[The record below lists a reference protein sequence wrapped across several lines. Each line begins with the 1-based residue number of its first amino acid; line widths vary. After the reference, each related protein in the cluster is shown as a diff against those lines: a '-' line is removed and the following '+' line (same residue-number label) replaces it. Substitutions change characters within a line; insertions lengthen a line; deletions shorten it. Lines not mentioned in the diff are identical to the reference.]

1 VHNYLAG
8 PEQFIYIY
16 IQSHLFSSTSLLT
29 SKTAMKVTLPEC
41 AQDNS
46 DNKQRM
52 LCLKAHLTVNI
63 MALNDT

>member
-1 VHNYLAG
+1 
-8 PEQFIYIY
+8 
-16 IQSHLFSSTSLLT
+16 
-29 SKTAMKVTLPEC
+29 MKVTLPEC

-63 MALNDT
+63 MALNDTSYVKNFNGLHARS